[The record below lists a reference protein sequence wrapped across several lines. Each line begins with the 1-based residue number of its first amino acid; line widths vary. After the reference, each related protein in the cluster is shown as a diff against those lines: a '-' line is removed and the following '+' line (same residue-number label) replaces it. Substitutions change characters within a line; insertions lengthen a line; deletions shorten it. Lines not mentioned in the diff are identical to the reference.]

1 MRICERDERADSFL
15 SDIKWRVGFDGCM
28 RVLLL
33 VDILISFVGFANGP
47 DLCRCYLI
55 IIVELLSKKRL
66 IILV

>member
-15 SDIKWRVGFDGCM
+15 SDIKWRVGFEGCM
-28 RVLLL
+28 RAL
-33 VDILISFVGFANGP
+33 VDISISFVGFANGP